1 MPEEASVATFAECS
15 AYVGG
20 YKVYVNL
27 DSVARIEPRPG
38 GGSIIRFAHGDAKQV
53 LETKETP
60 DQIAKFAG
68 K

>member
-1 MPEEASVATFAECS
+1 
-15 AYVGG
+15 VGG

-53 LETKETP
+53 LETKENP